1 MAKCGVFEYEI
12 IKQVRNNKTYKRY
25 IYIFIV
31 EFVYNNSVEYL
42 QKAKVYLNRQKPV
55 YFAECENGKYYV
67 YLKKKKRELTKGVNQ
82 L

>member
-1 MAKCGVFEYEI
+1 MARCGVFEYEI

-31 EFVYNNSVEYL
+31 EFNYSNSTEYL
-42 QKAKVYLNRQKPV
+42 QKARVYLNRQKPV
-55 YFAECENGKYYV
+55 YFAEWEEGYFV

>member
-12 IKQVRNNKTYKRY
+12 IKQVKNNKTYKRY

-31 EFVYNNSVEYL
+31 EFIYNDSTEYL

-55 YFAECENGKYYV
+55 YFAEWESGYFV